1 MIKCV
6 LVLSVIGITLTSS
19 TSWAGKKTI
28 DNADSVLQ
36 KILSQAQSKATGPLS
51 TQGWGVYVQAL
62 DQGKDNFTPILSH
75 KADQLLNPASLM
87 KLLTTAVALDQFGS
101 AHTFKTQVWKKNDN
115 LYFKGGGDPY
125 LTIEQMWLM
134 LRHLRGRGL
143 SNIRGDIVLDRSGY
157 EVIADDPAAFD
168 NDPKRAYNAPPNP
181 LLVNF
186 HALTVRF
193 IPDVKNDSVQV
204 VTTPSLEGLRIT
216 KPRLQKNSAACG
228 DWRAQLKMN
237 LPKNNRGSLDFAG
250 SYAASCGEQSLNI
263 YPYFLSPNDYFSA
276 LFQNLWGE
284 MGGQWKGQ
292 VVDGTVPVDAELIYE
307 HESQAM
313 SNVIRAIN
321 KYSNNVMAR
330 QLFLNLSAPDLAS
343 GSAPVPPVPA
353 SGSASEM
360 KRASLHNS
368 AQKIL
373 TWMDARQLPRN
384 GIVPDNGAGL
394 SRISRISPLQMAH
407 LLRWMYQSAMMP
419 DFLSSLPR
427 LGVDGS
433 LKSRLKNQTVS
444 GSAYLKTGRLDNVSG
459 VAGYV
464 LSARG
469 QWYVVVSIL
478 NQEQAELKTAV
489 HDALVQWVYEQ

>member
-6 LVLSVIGITLTSS
+6 LVLSVIGITLTS
-19 TSWAGKKTI
+19 WAGKKTI
-28 DNADSVLQ
+28 DNAESVLQ
-36 KILSQAQSKATGPLS
+36 KILSQAQSKGTGQLS

-62 DQGKDNFTPILSH
+62 GQDQGNLAPTLSPILSH

-87 KLLTTAVALDQFGS
+87 KLLTTAVALEQFGS
-101 AHTFKTQVWKKNDN
+101 AYTFKTQVWKKNDN

-125 LTIEQMWLM
+125 LTIEQIWLM

-204 VTTPSLEGLRIT
+204 VTTPSLKGLRIT
-216 KPRLQKNSAACG
+216 KPRLQKNAAACG

-250 SYAASCGEQSLNI
+250 TYAASCGEQSLNI
-263 YPYFLSPNDYFSA
+263 YPYFLSPNDYFFA
-276 LFQNLWGE
+276 LFQNLWSE
-284 MGGQWKGQ
+284 MGGQWSGQ
-292 VVDGTVPVDAELIYE
+292 VVDGTVPADAELIYE
-307 HESQAM
+307 NESQAM

-330 QLFLNLSAPDLAS
+330 QLFLNLSAPDF
-343 GSAPVPPVPA
+343 AP
-353 SGSASEM
+353 EM
-360 KRASLHNS
+360 KQASLHNS
-368 AQKIL
+368 AQKML
-373 TWMDARQLPRN
+373 AWMDARQLPRN
-384 GIVPDNGAGL
+384 GIIPDNGAGL
-394 SRISRISPLQMAH
+394 SRMSRISPLQMAH